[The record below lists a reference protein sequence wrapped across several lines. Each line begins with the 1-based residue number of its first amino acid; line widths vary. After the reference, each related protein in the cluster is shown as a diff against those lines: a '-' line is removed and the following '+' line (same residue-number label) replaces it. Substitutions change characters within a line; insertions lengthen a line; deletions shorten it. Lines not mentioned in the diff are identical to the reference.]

1 MTRLS
6 KLVNIFLSPVDVF
19 NELKDKSDWVFP
31 LLILILVGAISTLV
45 LLPNVITPQQVD
57 KIINNPDL
65 SVEQKNA
72 ALQYMKGPFMYIFPL
87 LGVFI
92 GVPVVYLVLA
102 GALIVV
108 RLVFG
113 GDSISFKKLLSA
125 VAYIGIVGALG
136 QVFGTL
142 VALSQKTLN
151 VSLSPG
157 LFLTK
162 SDSLVYEILNKLDIF
177 TIWETILFG
186 LLLMVFYRY
195 SRAKAFSIVFGFLA
209 LLIVGTS
216 ILF

>member
-1 MTRLS
+1 MRRLS